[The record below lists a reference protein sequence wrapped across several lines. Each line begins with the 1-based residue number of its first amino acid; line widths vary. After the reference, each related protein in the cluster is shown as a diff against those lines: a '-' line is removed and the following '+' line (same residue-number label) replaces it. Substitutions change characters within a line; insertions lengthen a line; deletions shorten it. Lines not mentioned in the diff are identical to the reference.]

1 MILKKFYD
9 TIRDTIPLTNQNV
22 AGFDLIIQEGRNR
35 KVPLHFLAYIL
46 ATAYHETAATMQ
58 PVREYGSEKYLK
70 SKKYYPYVGMG
81 YVQLTWKKNYEK
93 ASKVLGVDFVKSPK
107 LLLDPQYALPIL
119 FVGMEEGWFTGK
131 KLSDY
136 IDNVDEDDKED
147 LREFSNARR
156 IVNGTDKQVL
166 IGQYA
171 LVFEKALRAS
181 GYGDTPEVPDAS
193 VDPAPVPEESI
204 LIRIVRLILTIL
216 GYA

>member
-9 TIRDTIPLTNQNV
+9 TIRSTIPLTNKNV
-22 AGFDLIIQEGRNR
+22 PGFDLIIQEGRNR

-58 PVREYGSEKYLK
+58 PIREYGSEKYLK

-156 IVNGTDKQVL
+156 VVNGTDKQVL

-171 LVFEKALRAS
+171 IVFEKGLKAAGYDSPSEPVEAPETPGRVSKQHWFIRLVKFILEILR
-181 GYGDTPEVPDAS
+181 G
-193 VDPAPVPEESI
+193 
-204 LIRIVRLILTIL
+204 
-216 GYA
+216 